1 MTTQRIFRTQ
11 VGGRFLLYAVLALLI
26 LVPIAAFAIGPL
38 TSSSFSLD
46 GPAGPLLA
54 FSAGLLSFVSP
65 CVLPMVPIY
74 LAHLSGAGIKDGRL
88 TVSRRVTFTHAVV
101 FVAAFSLVFI
111 ALGSAAGLLG
121 FYFLQDNKRDLTEWA
136 GVVLVLMGV
145 LLIPADSRRDPLR
158 SAISLLILTI
168 VFFFLADVARLQ
180 DDRTRLL
187 MLAAVLIALWARY
200 AGYLRLPLL
209 SQTFETQ
216 LGHRRGVGY
225 TRSALFGG
233 AFALGWTPCI
243 GPILT
248 GILALAADS
257 NNALRGTYLLAS
269 YSAGLAI
276 PFLIGGA
283 AISDIMPAIRKIQ
296 RHTGVI
302 ELASGVMLVGVGV
315 LLITGN
321 LTGLNRY
328 FDFLPYNAGGL

>member
-1 MTTQRIFRTQ
+1 MTTQGMFRNQ
-11 VGGRFLLYAVLALLI
+11 LGGRTILYIVLALLVI
-26 LVPIAAFAIGPL
+26 IPVAAFAIGPL

-74 LAHLSGAGIKDGRL
+74 LAHLSGAGIEEGKL
-88 TVSRRVTFTHAVV
+88 TASRRVTFTHAVV
-101 FVAAFSLVFI
+101 FVCAFSFVFI

-145 LLIPADSRRDPLR
+145 LLIPSAGRRDPLR
-158 SAISLLILTI
+158 SAIALLILTV

-180 DDRTRLL
+180 DDRPRLL
-187 MLAAVLIALWARY
+187 MLAVVLLALWLRY
-200 AGYLRLPLL
+200 AGYLQLPFL
-209 SQTFETQ
+209 SRTFETG
-216 LGHRRGVGY
+216 LGKSHGVGY

-248 GILALAADS
+248 GILALATDS
-257 NNALRGTYLLAS
+257 SNALRGTYLLAA

-283 AISDIMPAIRKIQ
+283 FISDVMPTIRKIQ
-296 RHTGVI
+296 RHTGII

-321 LTGLNRY
+321 LTGLNQY

>member
-1 MTTQRIFRTQ
+1 MTTQGMFRNRFD
-11 VGGRFLLYAVLALLI
+11 GRTVLYVVLAVLV
-26 LVPIAAFAIGPL
+26 LVPVAAFAIGPL
-38 TSSSFSLD
+38 TNSSFSLK

-74 LAHLSGAGIKDGRL
+74 IAHLSGAGIEEDRL
-88 TVSRRVTFTHAVV
+88 TASRRVTFTHAVV
-101 FVAAFSLVFI
+101 FVCAFSFVFI

-121 FYFLQDNKRDLTEWA
+121 FYFLEDNKRALTEWA

-145 LLIPADSRRDPLR
+145 LLIPAAGRRDPLR
-158 SAISLLILTI
+158 SALALLVLTV
-168 VFFFLADVARLQ
+168 VFLFLADVARLQ

-187 MLAAVLIALWARY
+187 MLAVVLVALWLRY
-200 AGYLRLPLL
+200 AGYLQLPFL
-209 SQTFETQ
+209 SRTFETG
-216 LGHRRGVGY
+216 LGKNKKVGY

-243 GPILT
+243 GPILAS
-248 GILALAADS
+248 IIALAADS
-257 NNALRGTYLLAS
+257 NSALRGTYLLAA

-283 AISDIMPAIRKIQ
+283 AISDIMPTIRKIQ
-296 RHTGVI
+296 RHTGII

-321 LTGLNRY
+321 LTGLNHY
-328 FDFLPYNAGGL
+328 FDFASFNGGL